1 MAHLPFTVVVPD
13 GIEELLDGHAPDVLA
28 IRNAERKADAVAA
41 HHPEALIIGADTVVV
56 LGHEVFGKPRDLNDA
71 GQMLARLAGRPHDVL
86 TGVCVVHRPF
96 DMHLSFSERTRVW
109 MRPLTGEQIRNY
121 FTKMNPLDKA
131 GGYAIQEHGEGI
143 IERIEGS
150 YTNVVGLPVERLLA
164 TLQRIGVV
172 G

>member
-1 MAHLPFTVVVPD
+1 MK
-13 GIEELLDGHAPDVLA
+13 DVH
-28 IRNAERKADAVAA
+28 AERMHGKR
-41 HHPEALIIGADTVVV
+41 PKGRSSYTRSRALASKD
-56 LGHEVFGKPRDLNDA
+56 
-71 GQMLARLAGRPHDVL
+71 
-86 TGVCVVHRPF
+86 
-96 DMHLSFSERTRVW
+96 SFSERTRVW